1 MVAVPQIRGKGETFI
16 LVDGA
21 KVDALPQYIYREELS
36 PECDALYRRTELE
49 SLVEISPWLVKA
61 EFDGPIS
68 RKCFVDRMHD
78 GVAIAVTSEA
88 GFDALLEHFRSL
100 LIAQTTTGEDAIFRF
115 YDPEILRN
123 LLSAGNLADDV
134 RRLLGPCSSVAIQDR
149 GNGHWEYFPNDA
161 HPTSYQTALFVIRE
175 EHLVA
180 MEQGAERTA
189 LRNLEA
195 HTATYFP
202 HLLSNGEDEQEAGG
216 SAVARLIKAANGK
229 GLWSTRDVALFINT
243 IGWLGADAFEDAE
256 VCNLWR
262 SSSVQPG
269 KAIAQIAEYAE
280 KKSMEGLNHG

>member
-1 MVAVPQIRGKGETFI
+1 MASLPRPQSMGDSFI
-16 LVDGA
+16 LIDGA
-21 KVDALPQYIYREELS
+21 KVDALPQYIYREEVS

-68 RKCFVDRMHD
+68 RKCFVDWMHD
-78 GVAIAVTSEA
+78 GVAIAVTSEV

-100 LIAQTTTGEDAIFRF
+100 LIAHTTTGEDAIFRF
-115 YDPEILRN
+115 YDPEILRS
-123 LLSAGNLADDV
+123 LLSAGESTDDV

-149 GNGHWEYFPNDA
+149 GNGRWEYFQNDV
-161 HPTSYQTALFVIRE
+161 HPTTHQTASFVIRE

-202 HLLSNGEDEQEAGG
+202 HLLSNGEDEQE
-216 SAVARLIKAANGK
+216 SDSSMVARLIKAANGK
-229 GLWSTRDVALFINT
+229 ELRSTRDIALFINT
-243 IGWLGADAFEDAE
+243 IGWLGADAFEDVE
-256 VCNLWR
+256 VSNLWR
-262 SSSVQPG
+262 SGSAQPG
-269 KAIAQIAEYAE
+269 KAIAQVAEYAE
-280 KKSMEGLNHG
+280 RKSMEGLNHG